1 MVTSKCSQMTH
12 AVERNRERM
21 VDVEKSM
28 DNRWLL
34 EYPADMIVSDTLC
47 IHPLELKTALEVLI
61 TYYERPE

>member
-1 MVTSKCSQMTH
+1 MTH

-21 VDVEKSM
+21 VDVEKNM

-34 EYPADMIVSDTLC
+34 EYPADSRYDRLSSRVSDTLC
-47 IHPLELKTALEVLI
+47 IHPLEFKTALEVLI